1 MESIPSRGGVT
12 PDRRVVNTK
21 PRVLASGQ
29 QVSATSKTFA
39 AMARLLRHSTAVVV
53 SGAGRLLF
61 WNARKEFFMETA
73 GTVGL
78 RAGFAAIVA
87 VMLAID
93 LFMVGGGRERRVSFR
108 EAATWSV
115 VWIAITLAFAGAWL
129 IIQFHWILYIFG
141 AFLRVTGIKMY

>member
-1 MESIPSRGGVT
+1 
-12 PDRRVVNTK
+12 
-21 PRVLASGQ
+21 
-29 QVSATSKTFA
+29 
-39 AMARLLRHSTAVVV
+39 
-53 SGAGRLLF
+53 
-61 WNARKEFFMETA
+61 META

-78 RAGFAAIVA
+78 RAAIVA

-93 LFMVGGGRERRVSFR
+93 LFMVGGGNERRVSFR

-141 AFLRVTGIKMY
+141 AFLRVTGIKIY